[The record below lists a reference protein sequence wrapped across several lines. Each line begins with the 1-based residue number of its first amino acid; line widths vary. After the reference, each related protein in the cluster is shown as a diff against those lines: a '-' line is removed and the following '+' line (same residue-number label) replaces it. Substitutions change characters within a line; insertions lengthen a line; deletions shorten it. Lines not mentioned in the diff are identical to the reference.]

1 MSALTYKRVVLVGS
15 WDETRTYRELL
26 PEFQELQLQAVV
38 GAGEASALLG
48 APRAYGSVDELLRR
62 GCVPHLALICSATWD
77 HAGQASALL
86 RAGVD
91 VLVEPP
97 LAEDPREADEVAE
110 LAERSGRV
118 AVTAAPFRA
127 LPALSEA
134 RRQIERG
141 RIGRLCAVHCDLSHK
156 RRIPVDAPTDGIWQ
170 HEGPHGIDVVET
182 LAGPALRIRMLSSS
196 PSQSGGVHDQAEVEV
211 EHEAGLISRI
221 SMTWREQRSAP
232 IARCIGTLGELEIGR
247 AQTILRT
254 ESGDETLADGLYS
267 ETEAYREMLRDFL
280 ASCRAVERPVD
291 HGAQSVA
298 WLHAAC
304 RSLQRGGTWE
314 LC

>member
-1 MSALTYKRVVLVGS
+1 MSALTYKRVVLVGGL
-15 WDETRTYRELL
+15 DETRTYRELL
-26 PEFQELQLQAVV
+26 PEFPELQLQAVV
-38 GAGEASALLG
+38 GAGESSALPG
-48 APRAYGSVDELLRR
+48 APRVYTSVDELLRR
-62 GCVPHLALICSATWD
+62 GCVPHLAVICSATWD
-77 HAGQASALL
+77 HAGHASALL

-97 LAEDPREADEVAE
+97 LAEDPLEADGVAE

-127 LPALSEA
+127 LPALREA
-134 RRQIERG
+134 RNLIERD

-156 RRIPVDAPTDGIWQ
+156 RAILLDAPTDGIWRQ
-170 HEGPHGIDVVET
+170 EGPHALDVVET
-182 LAGPALRIRMLSSS
+182 LAGPALRIRMLAAS
-196 PSQSGGVHDQAEVEV
+196 PSQSGGVDDEVVVEV
-211 EHEAGLISRI
+211 EHEGGLVSRI
-221 SMTWREQRSAP
+221 CLTWREQRSAP
-232 IARCIGTLGELEIGR
+232 IARCIGARGELEIGR

-254 ESGDETLADGLYS
+254 EKGDETLSDGLYS
-267 ETEAYREMLRDFL
+267 ETEAYRELLRDFL
-280 ASCRAVERPVD
+280 VSCRAVERRVD

-304 RSLQRGGTWE
+304 RSMEAGGTWE